1 MAEQP
6 AVNRQVLGSNPSQ
19 GARLLSPNLCA
30 NSQPLSPFRGQQT
43 FRLLVM
49 SYQSRRIKSLS
60 DSWRSQAIGIRILRS
75 WLGLTW
81 IYAGWDKA
89 TDPGFLTK
97 GSASFIGT
105 QLSGYSTQS
114 PIGSLFNKLIEHS
127 TAVGIAVMLAEFAIG
142 LATLLWVSPTFAA
155 FGGFTM
161 SVGLWLASSFHVSPY
176 FLASDS
182 AYAILWLVYFLTLVG
197 NRRTVDVSLDRR
209 GAIRVGA
216 LAGAAIGLSLLGKA
230 FPKSSAKA
238 VATKTSSGSAVKILA
253 LSKIAVGQTHQFAL
267 SNGAPAVLFR
277 TNNGVFAYS
286 AVCTHQGCTVA
297 YKSSNKTLHCPCHGA
312 EFDPFANGK
321 AVQGPARDPLSAVKV
336 KIEGNWVVLA

>member
-1 MAEQP
+1 M
-6 AVNRQVLGSNPSQ
+6 
-19 GARLLSPNLCA
+19 
-30 NSQPLSPFRGQQT
+30 SQP
-43 FRLLVM
+43 
-49 SYQSRRIKSLS
+49 SRRLKSLS
-60 DSWRSQAIGIRILRS
+60 ESWRSQGIAIRILRA

-114 PIGSLFNKLIEHS
+114 PIGGLFNKMIEHS
-127 TAVGIAVMLAEFAIG
+127 TAVGIMVMLTEFAIG
-142 LATLLWVSPTFAA
+142 LATLLWVSPTLAA

-197 NRRTVDVSLDRR
+197 NRRTVDVALDRR

-216 LAGAAIGLSLLGKA
+216 LGGVAIALSLLGKA

-238 VATKTSSGSAVKILA
+238 VETKTATGSAVKVLA

-267 SNGAPAVLFR
+267 SNGSPAVLFR
-277 TNNGVFAYS
+277 TKNGVFAYS
-286 AVCTHQGCTVA
+286 AVCTHEGCTVS

-321 AVQGPARDPLSAVKV
+321 VVQGPARDPLSAVKV

>member
-1 MAEQP
+1 
-6 AVNRQVLGSNPSQ
+6 
-19 GARLLSPNLCA
+19 
-30 NSQPLSPFRGQQT
+30 
-43 FRLLVM
+43 M
-49 SYQSRRIKSLS
+49 SYQQRRLKSLS
-60 DSWRSQAIGIRILRS
+60 ESWKSQAIAIRILRG

-114 PIGSLFNKLIEHS
+114 PLGGLFNKLIEHS
-127 TAVGIAVMLAEFAIG
+127 TAVGATVMLAEFAIG
-142 LATLLWVSPTFAA
+142 LATLLWVSPTLAA

-176 FLASDS
+176 FLASDT

-197 NRRTVDVSLDRR
+197 NRRTVDVALDRR
-209 GAIRVGA
+209 GAIRIGA
-216 LAGAAIGLSLLGKA
+216 LSGAAVALSLLGKA

-238 VATKTSSGSAVKILA
+238 VETTTAAGTAVKVIELA
-253 LSKIAVGQTHQFAL
+253 KINVGETHQFAL
-267 SNGAPAVLFR
+267 SNGMPAVLFR
-277 TNNGVFAYS
+277 TKTGVFAYS
-286 AVCTHQGCTVA
+286 ATCTHEGCTVA
-297 YKSSNKTLHCPCHGA
+297 YESSNKSLYCPCHGA

-321 AVQGPARDPLSAVKV
+321 AVQGPARDALSAVKV
-336 KIEGNWVVLA
+336 KVEGNWVVLA

>member
-1 MAEQP
+1 
-6 AVNRQVLGSNPSQ
+6 
-19 GARLLSPNLCA
+19 
-30 NSQPLSPFRGQQT
+30 LSPFRGQQT

-127 TAVGIAVMLAEFAIG
+127 TAVGIAVILAEFAIG

-230 FPKSSAKA
+230 FPKSSAKS

>member
-1 MAEQP
+1 
-6 AVNRQVLGSNPSQ
+6 
-19 GARLLSPNLCA
+19 
-30 NSQPLSPFRGQQT
+30 
-43 FRLLVM
+43 M
-49 SYQSRRIKSLS
+49 SYQSRRLKSLAE
-60 DSWRSQAIGIRILRS
+60 SWKSQAIAIRILRG

-114 PIGSLFNKLIEHS
+114 PIGGLFNKLIEHS
-127 TAVGIAVMLAEFAIG
+127 TAVGIIVMLSEVAIG
-142 LATLLWVSPTFAA
+142 LATLLWVSPTLAA

-182 AYAILWLVYFLTLVG
+182 AYAILWLVYFLTLVE
-197 NRRTVDVSLDRR
+197 NRRTVDVALDRR
-209 GAIRVGA
+209 GAIRIGA
-216 LAGAAIGLSLLGKA
+216 LGGAAVALSLLGKA

-238 VATKTSSGSAVKILA
+238 VETKTTAGSAVKVLA

-267 SNGAPAVLFR
+267 SNGSPALLFR
-277 TNNGVFAYS
+277 TKNGVFAYS

-297 YKSSNKTLHCPCHGA
+297 YQSSKKTLYCPCHGA
-312 EFDPFANGK
+312 EFDPFGNGK
-321 AVQGPARDPLSAVKV
+321 AVAGPARDPLSTVKV

>member
-1 MAEQP
+1 M
-6 AVNRQVLGSNPSQ
+6 
-19 GARLLSPNLCA
+19 
-30 NSQPLSPFRGQQT
+30 SQP
-43 FRLLVM
+43 
-49 SYQSRRIKSLS
+49 SRRLKSLS
-60 DSWRSQAIGIRILRS
+60 ESWRSQAIAIRILRG
-75 WLGLTW
+75 WLGITW

-114 PIGSLFNKLIEHS
+114 PIGGLFNKLIEHS
-127 TAVGIAVMLAEFAIG
+127 TAVGVIVMLTEFAIG
-142 LATLLWVSPTFAA
+142 LATLLWVSPTMAA

-182 AYAILWLVYFLTLVG
+182 AYAILWLVYFVTLVG
-197 NRRTVDVSLDRR
+197 NRRTVDVALDRR
-209 GAIRVGA
+209 GAIRIGA
-216 LAGAAIGLSLLGKA
+216 LGGVAVALSLLGKA
-230 FPKSSAKA
+230 FPKNSAKA
-238 VATKTSSGSAVKILA
+238 VVTKTTTGTAVKVLA

-267 SNGAPAVLFR
+267 SNGTPAVLFR
-277 TNNGVFAYS
+277 TKNGVFAYS
-286 AVCTHQGCTVA
+286 AICTHQGCTVS

-312 EFDPFANGK
+312 EFDPFGNGK

>member
-1 MAEQP
+1 
-6 AVNRQVLGSNPSQ
+6 
-19 GARLLSPNLCA
+19 
-30 NSQPLSPFRGQQT
+30 
-43 FRLLVM
+43 M
-49 SYQSRRIKSLS
+49 SYQTRRLKSFS
-60 DSWRSQAIGIRILRS
+60 DSWRSQTIGIRILRG

-114 PIGSLFNKLIEHS
+114 PIGGLFNKLIEHS
-127 TAVGIAVMLAEFAIG
+127 IAVGVVVMFAEIAIG
-142 LATLLWVSPTFAA
+142 IATLLWISPTFAA
-155 FGGFTM
+155 FGGFSM
-161 SVGLWLASSFHVSPY
+161 SVGLWLASSFNVTPY

-182 AYAILWLVYFLTLVG
+182 AYAILWLVYFFTLVG
-197 NRRTVDVSLDRR
+197 TRRTVDVALDRR
-209 GAIRVGA
+209 GAIRVGV
-216 LAGAAIGLSLLGKA
+216 LAGAAVGLSLLGKA

-238 VATKTSSGSAVKILA
+238 VATKTTSGSAVKILA

-267 SNGAPAVLFR
+267 SNGSPAILFR

-297 YKSSNKTLHCPCHGA
+297 FKSAKKTLYCPCHGA

>member
-1 MAEQP
+1 
-6 AVNRQVLGSNPSQ
+6 
-19 GARLLSPNLCA
+19 
-30 NSQPLSPFRGQQT
+30 
-43 FRLLVM
+43 M

-127 TAVGIAVMLAEFAIG
+127 TAVGIAVILAEFAIG

-230 FPKSSAKA
+230 FPKSSAKS

-253 LSKIAVGQTHQFAL
+253 LSKIAIGQTHQFAL

>member
-1 MAEQP
+1 M
-6 AVNRQVLGSNPSQ
+6 
-19 GARLLSPNLCA
+19 
-30 NSQPLSPFRGQQT
+30 SQP
-43 FRLLVM
+43 
-49 SYQSRRIKSLS
+49 SRRLKSLS
-60 DSWRSQAIGIRILRS
+60 ESWRSQAIAIRILRG

-114 PIGSLFNKLIEHS
+114 PIGGLFNKMIEHS
-127 TAVGIAVMLAEFAIG
+127 TAVGIMVMLTEFAIG
-142 LATLLWVSPTFAA
+142 LATLLWVSPTLAA

-197 NRRTVDVSLDRR
+197 NRRTVDVALDRR

-216 LAGAAIGLSLLGKA
+216 LGGVAIALSLLGKA

-238 VATKTSSGSAVKILA
+238 VETKTATGSAVKVLA

-267 SNGAPAVLFR
+267 SNGSPAVLFR
-277 TNNGVFAYS
+277 TKNGVFAYS
-286 AVCTHQGCTVA
+286 AVCTHEGCTVS

-321 AVQGPARDPLSAVKV
+321 VVQGPARDPLSAVKV

>member
-1 MAEQP
+1 
-6 AVNRQVLGSNPSQ
+6 
-19 GARLLSPNLCA
+19 
-30 NSQPLSPFRGQQT
+30 
-43 FRLLVM
+43 M
-49 SYQSRRIKSLS
+49 SYQPRRLKSFS

-89 TDPGFLTK
+89 TDPGFLTR

-114 PIGSLFNKLIEHS
+114 PIGGLFNKLIEHS
-127 TAVGIAVMLAEFAIG
+127 TAVGIMVMLSEFAIG
-142 LATLLWVSPTFAA
+142 LATLLWVSPTLAA

-197 NRRTVDVSLDRR
+197 NRRTVDVALDRR
-209 GAIRVGA
+209 GAIRVGV
-216 LAGAAIGLSLLGKA
+216 LAGAAVGLSLLGKA

-238 VATKTSSGSAVKILA
+238 VDAKTASGSSVKILA

-267 SNGAPAVLFR
+267 SNGTPAVLFR
-277 TNNGVFAYS
+277 TKTGVFAYS
-286 AVCTHQGCTVA
+286 AICTHQGCTVA

-321 AVQGPARDPLSAVKV
+321 AVAGPARDPLSAVKV

>member
-1 MAEQP
+1 
-6 AVNRQVLGSNPSQ
+6 
-19 GARLLSPNLCA
+19 
-30 NSQPLSPFRGQQT
+30 
-43 FRLLVM
+43 M
-49 SYQSRRIKSLS
+49 SYQSRRLKSLS
-60 DSWRSQAIGIRILRS
+60 ESWKSQGIAIRILRG

-114 PIGSLFNKLIEHS
+114 PIGGLFNKLIEHS
-127 TAVGIAVMLAEFAIG
+127 TVVGITVMLAEFAIG
-142 LATLLWVSPTFAA
+142 LATLLWVSPTLAA

-197 NRRTVDVSLDRR
+197 NRRTVDVALDRR
-209 GAIRVGA
+209 GAIRIGA
-216 LAGAAIGLSLLGKA
+216 LGGVAVALSLLGKV

-238 VATKTSSGSAVKILA
+238 VETKTTAGTAVKVLA

-267 SNGAPAVLFR
+267 SNGSPAVLFR
-277 TNNGVFAYS
+277 TKTGVFAYS
-286 AVCTHQGCTVA
+286 AVCTHEGCTVQFNSA
-297 YKSSNKTLHCPCHGA
+297 SKKLQCGCHGA
-312 EFDPFANGK
+312 VFDPFNGAK
-321 AVQGPARDPLSAVKV
+321 VLNGPANSPLAKIKV
-336 KIEGNWVVLA
+336 ATEGAWIVEA

>member
-1 MAEQP
+1 M
-6 AVNRQVLGSNPSQ
+6 
-19 GARLLSPNLCA
+19 
-30 NSQPLSPFRGQQT
+30 SQP
-43 FRLLVM
+43 
-49 SYQSRRIKSLS
+49 SRRLKSLS
-60 DSWRSQAIGIRILRS
+60 ESWRSQAIAIRILRA

-114 PIGSLFNKLIEHS
+114 PIGGLFNKLIEHS
-127 TAVGIAVMLAEFAIG
+127 TAVGVMVMLTEFAIG
-142 LATLLWVSPTFAA
+142 LATLLWVSPTLAA

-197 NRRTVDVSLDRR
+197 NRRTVDVALDRR

-216 LAGAAIGLSLLGKA
+216 LGGVAVALSLLGKA

-238 VATKTSSGSAVKILA
+238 VETKTATGSAVKVLA
-253 LSKIAVGQTHQFAL
+253 LSKIAIGETHQFAL
-267 SNGAPAVLFR
+267 SNGMPAILFR
-277 TNNGVFAYS
+277 TKTGVFAYS
-286 AVCTHQGCTVA
+286 ATCTHEGCTVS
-297 YKSSNKTLHCPCHGA
+297 YKGANKTLYCPCHGA
-312 EFDPFANGK
+312 EFDPFGGGK
-321 AVQGPARDPLSAVKV
+321 AVQGPARDPLTNVKV

>member
-1 MAEQP
+1 
-6 AVNRQVLGSNPSQ
+6 
-19 GARLLSPNLCA
+19 
-30 NSQPLSPFRGQQT
+30 
-43 FRLLVM
+43 M

>member
-1 MAEQP
+1 M
-6 AVNRQVLGSNPSQ
+6 
-19 GARLLSPNLCA
+19 
-30 NSQPLSPFRGQQT
+30 SQP
-43 FRLLVM
+43 
-49 SYQSRRIKSLS
+49 SRRLKSLAE
-60 DSWRSQAIGIRILRS
+60 SWRTQAIAIRILRG

-114 PIGSLFNKLIEHS
+114 PIGGLFNKLIEHS
-127 TAVGIAVMLAEFAIG
+127 TAVGIMVMLTEFAIG
-142 LATLLWVSPTFAA
+142 LATLLWISPTLAA

-197 NRRTVDVSLDRR
+197 NRRTVDVALDRR
-209 GAIRVGA
+209 GAIRIGA
-216 LAGAAIGLSLLGKA
+216 LGGVAVALALLGKA
-230 FPKSSAKA
+230 FPKSSAEA
-238 VATKTSSGSAVKILA
+238 VETKTATGTAVKVLA

-267 SNGAPAVLFR
+267 SNGSPAVLFR
-277 TNNGVFAYS
+277 TKNGVFAYS

-297 YKSSNKTLHCPCHGA
+297 YQSSKKTLYCPCHGA
-312 EFDPFANGK
+312 EFDPFGNGK
-321 AVQGPARDPLSAVKV
+321 AVVGPARDPLSAVKV

>member
-1 MAEQP
+1 
-6 AVNRQVLGSNPSQ
+6 
-19 GARLLSPNLCA
+19 
-30 NSQPLSPFRGQQT
+30 
-43 FRLLVM
+43 M
-49 SYQSRRIKSLS
+49 SYQPRRLKSLS
-60 DSWRSQAIGIRILRS
+60 ESWRSQAISIRILRG

-114 PIGSLFNKLIEHS
+114 PIGGLFNKLIEHS
-127 TAVGIAVMLAEFAIG
+127 TAVGIMVMLTEFAIG
-142 LATLLWVSPTFAA
+142 LATLLWVSPTLAA

-182 AYAILWLVYFLTLVG
+182 AYAVLWLVYFFTLVG
-197 NRRTVDVSLDRR
+197 TRRTVDVSLDRR

-216 LAGAAIGLSLLGKA
+216 LGGVAVALALLGKA

-238 VATKTSSGSAVKILA
+238 VETKTVTGTAVKVLA
-253 LSKIAVGQTHQFAL
+253 LSKIAVGQTHQFSL
-267 SNGAPAVLFR
+267 SNGSPAVLFR
-277 TNNGVFAYS
+277 TKNGVFAYS
-286 AVCTHQGCTVA
+286 AVCTHEGCTVS

-321 AVQGPARDPLSAVKV
+321 AVQGPARDPLSTVKV
-336 KIEGNWVVLA
+336 RIEGNWVVLA

>member
-1 MAEQP
+1 
-6 AVNRQVLGSNPSQ
+6 
-19 GARLLSPNLCA
+19 
-30 NSQPLSPFRGQQT
+30 
-43 FRLLVM
+43 M
-49 SYQSRRIKSLS
+49 SYQSRRLKSLAE
-60 DSWRSQAIGIRILRS
+60 SWKSQAIAIRILRG

-114 PIGSLFNKLIEHS
+114 PIGTLFNKLIEHS
-127 TAVGIAVMLAEFAIG
+127 TAVGIIVMLSEVAIG
-142 LATLLWVSPTFAA
+142 LATLLWISPTLAA

-197 NRRTVDVSLDRR
+197 NRRTVDVALDRR
-209 GAIRVGA
+209 GAIRIGA
-216 LAGAAIGLSLLGKA
+216 LGGVAVALSLLGKA

-238 VATKTSSGSAVKILA
+238 VETKTTAGSAVKVLA

-267 SNGAPAVLFR
+267 SNGSPAVLFR
-277 TNNGVFAYS
+277 TKNGVFAYS

-297 YKSSNKTLHCPCHGA
+297 YQSSKKTLYCPCHGA
-312 EFDPFANGK
+312 EFDPFGNGK
-321 AVQGPARDPLSAVKV
+321 AVAGPARDPLSTVKV

>member
-1 MAEQP
+1 
-6 AVNRQVLGSNPSQ
+6 
-19 GARLLSPNLCA
+19 
-30 NSQPLSPFRGQQT
+30 
-43 FRLLVM
+43 M
-49 SYQSRRIKSLS
+49 SYQSRRLKSFAE
-60 DSWRSQAIGIRILRS
+60 SWKSQAIAIRILRG

-114 PIGSLFNKLIEHS
+114 PIGGLFNKLIEHS
-127 TAVGIAVMLAEFAIG
+127 TAVGIIVMLSEVAIG
-142 LATLLWVSPTFAA
+142 LATLLWVSPTLAA

-197 NRRTVDVSLDRR
+197 NRRTVDVALDRR
-209 GAIRVGA
+209 GAIRIGA
-216 LAGAAIGLSLLGKA
+216 LGGAAVALSLLGKA

-238 VATKTSSGSAVKILA
+238 VETKTTAGSAVKVLA

-267 SNGAPAVLFR
+267 SNGSPAVLFR
-277 TNNGVFAYS
+277 TKNGVFAYS

-297 YKSSNKTLHCPCHGA
+297 YQSSKKTLYCPCHGA
-312 EFDPFANGK
+312 EFDPFGNGK
-321 AVQGPARDPLSAVKV
+321 AVAGPARDPLSTVKV

>member
-1 MAEQP
+1 
-6 AVNRQVLGSNPSQ
+6 
-19 GARLLSPNLCA
+19 
-30 NSQPLSPFRGQQT
+30 
-43 FRLLVM
+43 M
-49 SYQSRRIKSLS
+49 SYQPRRLKSLS
-60 DSWRSQAIGIRILRS
+60 ESWRTQALAIRILRG

-114 PIGSLFNKLIEHS
+114 PIGGLFNKLIEHS
-127 TAVGIAVMLAEFAIG
+127 TAVGIMVMLTEFAIG
-142 LATLLWVSPTFAA
+142 LATLLWVSPTLAA

-182 AYAILWLVYFLTLVG
+182 AYAVLWLVYFFTLVG
-197 NRRTVDVSLDRR
+197 TRRTVDVSLDRR

-216 LAGAAIGLSLLGKA
+216 LGGVAVALALLGKA

-238 VATKTSSGSAVKILA
+238 VETKTVTGTAVKVLA
-253 LSKIAVGQTHQFAL
+253 LSKIAVGQTHQFSL
-267 SNGAPAVLFR
+267 SNGSPAVLFR
-277 TNNGVFAYS
+277 TKNGVFAYS
-286 AVCTHQGCTVA
+286 AVCTHQGCTVS

-321 AVQGPARDPLSAVKV
+321 AVQGPARDPLSTVKV

>member
-1 MAEQP
+1 
-6 AVNRQVLGSNPSQ
+6 
-19 GARLLSPNLCA
+19 
-30 NSQPLSPFRGQQT
+30 
-43 FRLLVM
+43 M
-49 SYQSRRIKSLS
+49 SYQPRRLKSLS
-60 DSWRSQAIGIRILRS
+60 ESWRSQAISIRILRG

-114 PIGSLFNKLIEHS
+114 PIGGLFNKLIEHS
-127 TAVGIAVMLAEFAIG
+127 TAVGIMVMLTEFAIG
-142 LATLLWVSPTFAA
+142 FATLLWVSPTLAA

-197 NRRTVDVSLDRR
+197 NRRTVDVALDRR
-209 GAIRVGA
+209 GAIRIGAVGGVA
-216 LAGAAIGLSLLGKA
+216 VALSLLGKA

-238 VATKTSSGSAVKILA
+238 VETKTASGTAVKVLA

-267 SNGAPAVLFR
+267 SNGSPAVLFR
-277 TNNGVFAYS
+277 TKNGVFAYS
-286 AVCTHQGCTVA
+286 AVCTHEGCTVS

-312 EFDPFANGK
+312 EFDPFASGK
-321 AVQGPARDPLSAVKV
+321 VVQGPARDPLSAVKV

>member
-1 MAEQP
+1 
-6 AVNRQVLGSNPSQ
+6 
-19 GARLLSPNLCA
+19 
-30 NSQPLSPFRGQQT
+30 
-43 FRLLVM
+43 M
-49 SYQSRRIKSLS
+49 SYQPRRLKSLS
-60 DSWRSQAIGIRILRS
+60 ESWRSQAISIRILRG

-114 PIGSLFNKLIEHS
+114 PIGGLFNKLIEHS
-127 TAVGIAVMLAEFAIG
+127 TAVGIMVMLTEFAIG
-142 LATLLWVSPTFAA
+142 LATLLWVSPTLAA

-182 AYAILWLVYFLTLVG
+182 AYAVLWLVYFFTLVG
-197 NRRTVDVSLDRR
+197 TRRTVDVSLDRR

-216 LAGAAIGLSLLGKA
+216 LGGVAVALALLGKA

-238 VATKTSSGSAVKILA
+238 VETKTVTGAAVKVLA
-253 LSKIAVGQTHQFAL
+253 LSKIAVGQTHQFSL
-267 SNGAPAVLFR
+267 SNGSPAVLFR
-277 TNNGVFAYS
+277 TKNGVFAYS
-286 AVCTHQGCTVA
+286 AVCTHEGCTVS

-321 AVQGPARDPLSAVKV
+321 AVQGPARDPLSTVKV

>member
-1 MAEQP
+1 
-6 AVNRQVLGSNPSQ
+6 
-19 GARLLSPNLCA
+19 
-30 NSQPLSPFRGQQT
+30 
-43 FRLLVM
+43 M
-49 SYQSRRIKSLS
+49 SYQSRRLKSLAE
-60 DSWRSQAIGIRILRS
+60 SWKSQAIAIRILRG

-114 PIGSLFNKLIEHS
+114 PIGGLFNKLIEHS
-127 TAVGIAVMLAEFAIG
+127 TAVGIIVMLSEVAIG
-142 LATLLWVSPTFAA
+142 LATLLWVSPTLAA

-197 NRRTVDVSLDRR
+197 NRRTVDVALDRR
-209 GAIRVGA
+209 GAIRIGA
-216 LAGAAIGLSLLGKA
+216 LGGAAVALSLLGKA

-238 VATKTSSGSAVKILA
+238 VETKTTAGSAVKVLA

-267 SNGAPAVLFR
+267 SNGSPAVLFR
-277 TNNGVFAYS
+277 TKNGVFAYS

-297 YKSSNKTLHCPCHGA
+297 YQSSKKTLYCPCHGA
-312 EFDPFANGK
+312 EFDPFGNGK
-321 AVQGPARDPLSAVKV
+321 AVAGPARDPLSTVKV